1 LSSFGLSQADR
12 PTLHENIFQLCYH
25 SQGAFTHGDVYSMPI
40 FLRNFYTQQ
49 LIAAK
54 KKGYDSCILYLIQ
67 RNDCKKFKIASDIDE
82 KYNLLFQKA
91 IKSKIKILCYD
102 CKITNKEITLNNQI
116 KYES

>member
-1 LSSFGLSQADR
+1 MSSFGLSPADR

-54 KKGYDSCILYLIQ
+54 KREQEAMDKA
-67 RNDCKKFKIASDIDE
+67 NKKSSSASRR
-82 KYNLLFQKA
+82 
-91 IKSKIKILCYD
+91 
-102 CKITNKEITLNNQI
+102 
-116 KYES
+116 